1 MYSIIQYI
9 IIGLPICDNTIT
21 YLFTKKHNVITG
33 LYNSKK
39 KPREII
45 KNPNNNGL
53 CILFFQSLDRTKGRD
68 ELVFSS
74 LDVLQLPEKQA
85 DAKIIESS
93 TYNHK

>member
-1 MYSIIQYI
+1 MCILLTKHALNEY
-9 IIGLPICDNTIT
+9 
-21 YLFTKKHNVITG
+21 FTVI
-33 LYNSKK
+33 LYNNKPVMLGGPFTVKK
-39 KPREII
+39 LDYV
-45 KNPNNNGL
+45 L

-74 LDVLQLPEKQA
+74 LDVLQLPKKQA